1 MSWSEI
7 TSDIPQ
13 TGEQDASKQKR
24 RGPENPGLDLAKT
37 GKINIVRDRHRHRRC
52 IRDDRRHRRRGR
64 ALRAAWQ
71 R

>member
-1 MSWSEI
+1 MSWSEF

-13 TGEQDASKQKR
+13 TGEQDAAKQKR

-37 GKINIVRDRHRHRRC
+37 DKINNDRDRHRRY
-52 IRDDRRHRRRGR
+52 IRDDRRHRRRER

>member
-13 TGEQDASKQKR
+13 TGEQDAAKQKR

-37 GKINIVRDRHRHRRC
+37 DKINNDRDRHRRC
-52 IRDDRRHRRRGR
+52 IRDDRRHRRRER
-64 ALRAAWQ
+64 VLHAAWQ